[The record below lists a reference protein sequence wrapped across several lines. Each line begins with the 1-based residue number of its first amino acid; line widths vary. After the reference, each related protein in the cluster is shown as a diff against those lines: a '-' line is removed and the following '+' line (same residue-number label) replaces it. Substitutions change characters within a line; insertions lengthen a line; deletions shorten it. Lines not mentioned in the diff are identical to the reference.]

1 MTRIEGDWEGS
12 GMTVKPL
19 IKKLLIVPPIVVGI
33 AVLAY
38 VVSNKATPPKIPAS
52 ELARYVR
59 VINVTEMSVVPRILG
74 YGSVKPEKIWTAS
87 AEVSG
92 TVTYVHPDFKKGAIL
107 SAGTEIVRIS
117 PADYELAIRQ
127 AEANM
132 HAIDAQVTELGV
144 NEQNT
149 RESLKIEE
157 RALEV
162 NEKELQ
168 RKRSLLQRSA
178 VSQAS
183 VDQEQR
189 NTLAQRRKVQDL
201 KNSLRLIPSQRALRR
216 EERAVDEAKLVAARL
231 DLERTHIRLPFDA
244 RIAEQNV
251 EQTQYAQ
258 VGQTLGVADSMGA
271 AEIDAQIPI
280 SRFRSLLSGV
290 SNSPAS
296 VTTGSFQAMAERYGF
311 EAVVRLRIDERT
323 VEWKAQFSRLSDT
336 IDPTTRTLGM
346 IASVDGSYARAVPGY
361 RPPLVKGMFVE
372 VELRARPIENKVVVP
387 RSIVNGNRIYV
398 ANTEDRLEVR
408 TVNVGLQQ
416 GSLAV
421 ITEGLKAG
429 DRVVVSDLAPAI
441 EGMLLKVVADDELM
455 AQLKTEASGAGDIK

>member
-1 MTRIEGDWEGS
+1 
-12 GMTVKPL
+12 MTVKPL
-19 IKKLLIVPPIVVGI
+19 FKKLLIVPPIVVGI

-38 VVSNKATPPKIPAS
+38 VVANKTPPPRIPAS

-59 VINVTEMSVVPRILG
+59 VINIVEMPVVPRILG

-92 TVTYVHPDFKKGAIL
+92 TVIFVHPDFKKGAIL

-117 PADYELAIRQ
+117 PADYELAISQ
-127 AEANM
+127 AEANI
-132 HAIDAQVTELGV
+132 HAIDAQLTELGI

-168 RKRSLLQRSA
+168 RKRSLLRRSA

-201 KNSLRLIPSQRALRR
+201 ENSLRLIPSQKALRR
-216 EERAVDEAKLVAARL
+216 EERTVNEAKLSAARL

-290 SNSPAS
+290 SNSPVNITS
-296 VTTGSFQAMAERYGF
+296 GSFQAMAERYGF
-311 EAVVRLRIDERT
+311 EALVRLRLDGRT
-323 VEWKAQFSRLSDT
+323 VAWKAQFSRLSDT

-372 VELRARPIENKVVVP
+372 VELRARPIEDKVVVP
-387 RSIVNGNRIYV
+387 RSVINGNRIYV
-398 ANTEDRLEVR
+398 AGADNRLQVR
-408 TVNVGLQQ
+408 TVNLGLQQ

-421 ITEGLKAG
+421 VTEGLKAG

-441 EGMLLKVVADDELM
+441 EGMLLKVVTDDKLM
-455 AQLKTEASGAGDIK
+455 AQLKSEASGAGDIK